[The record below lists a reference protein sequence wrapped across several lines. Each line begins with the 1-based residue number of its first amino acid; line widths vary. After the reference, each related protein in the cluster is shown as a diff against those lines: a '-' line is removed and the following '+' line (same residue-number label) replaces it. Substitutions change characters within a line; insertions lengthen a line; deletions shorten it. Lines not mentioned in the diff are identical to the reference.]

1 MQGEINTFTSVLI
14 VITLVLCVASWIL
27 VLVGYIK
34 DRKLRKLRRH
44 YALVLMLVL
53 SVPVVGQTPWQ
64 PPRTPDGQPDMQ
76 GIWRNEASDP
86 VPVALYSLEGDHAR
100 WQDELDTVLGRT
112 PTTPPTYV
120 VDPADG
126 KIPYQPWAL
135 LKRQEFIANMV
146 SPTKREHI
154 DPNERAWLVGVPRSS
169 HLVAPLQILQV
180 PGYVVLLY
188 EGNHA
193 SRVIPLDGRPHV
205 GERIKLFQGDSRG
218 RWEGNT
224 LVVDVRNQDA
234 RTWLDKLS
242 FHGEGLHVVE
252 RWTLMSPDRI
262 DYRATFDDPTMF
274 TQPWTIAYRFIRY
287 KEEGYEIWE
296 DARHEG
302 ERDVERILRGGGL
315 AGRRKE

>member
-1 MQGEINTFTSVLI
+1 MTRRAFALLVVL
-14 VITLVLCVASWIL
+14 LF
-27 VLVGYIK
+27 
-34 DRKLRKLRRH
+34 
-44 YALVLMLVL
+44 
-53 SVPVVGQTPWQ
+53 SVPATAQTPWQ

-76 GIWRNEASDP
+76 GIWRNEASNP
-86 VPVALYSLEGDHAR
+86 IPVALYSLEGDHSR

-112 PTTPPTYV
+112 RTTPPTYV

-126 KIPYQPWAL
+126 KVPYLPWAL
-135 LKRQEFIANMV
+135 LKRQEFIANMM
-146 SPTKREHI
+146 SPAKREHI
-154 DPNERAWLVGVPRSS
+154 DPNERAWLVGVPRMN
-169 HLVAPLQILQV
+169 HLVAPLQILQL

-193 SRVIPLDGRPHV
+193 YRVIPLDGLPHV
-205 GERIKLFQGDSRG
+205 GANIKLFMGDSRG
-218 RWEGNT
+218 HWEGTT
-224 LVVDVRNQDA
+224 LVVDVTNQDA

-252 RWTLMSPDRI
+252 RWTLASPDRI
-262 DYRATFDDPTMF
+262 EYRATLEDPSMF
-274 TQPWTIAYRFIRY
+274 TRPWTIAYRFTRLT
-287 KEEGYEIWE
+287 EEGYEFLE